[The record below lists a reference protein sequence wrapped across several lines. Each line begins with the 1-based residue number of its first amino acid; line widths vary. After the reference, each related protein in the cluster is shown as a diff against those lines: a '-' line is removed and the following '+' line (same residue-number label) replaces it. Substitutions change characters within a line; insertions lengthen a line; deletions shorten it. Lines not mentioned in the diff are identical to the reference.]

1 MTSAL
6 RNKPR
11 PVGGLK
17 KNIMMYQQ
25 NRREVRKSLQEN
37 KQHHR
42 SCLLEELTEDSDKQ
56 QLLQP
61 GETNKRVSSSA
72 GQFTH
77 SLTHSLVYE
86 YNLYFNVTVICINN
100 IIVIVMGDT
109 LQSTCIPYVW
119 WAQEVCTLY
128 LKCFLCSLF
137 GDKNY

>member
-25 NRREVRKSLQEN
+25 NRREVRRNLQEN

-42 SCLLEELTEDSDKQ
+42 SCFLEELAEDSDKQ

-72 GQFTH
+72 GELQWIGVA
-77 SLTHSLVYE
+77 LTAVEIIL
-86 YNLYFNVTVICINN
+86 CNN
-100 IIVIVMGDT
+100 SCLLNSCHDVK
-109 LQSTCIPYVW
+109 
-119 WAQEVCTLY
+119 CT
-128 LKCFLCSLF
+128 
-137 GDKNY
+137 